1 MSSTTTPI
9 IGNPPIVVNNPNA
22 LKYIICQ
29 LFTEALLVL
38 TLVLLIPSILWE
50 EVRHVQK
57 NRIRKQKIKKQKAD
71 AINNRAGA
79 DMQRENKLRQEMKL
93 REEKARRLQSSEKA
107 S

>member
-1 MSSTTTPI
+1 MSSTTPPI

-50 EVRHVQK
+50 EVTHIQK

-71 AINNRAGA
+71 AANRAGTV
-79 DMQRENKLRQEMKL
+79 QTENKLRQEMKL
-93 REEKARRLQSSEKA
+93 REEKARRLKSSEKA

>member
-1 MSSTTTPI
+1 MASTTTPI

-71 AINNRAGA
+71 K
-79 DMQRENKLRQEMKL
+79 QTENKLRQEMKL
-93 REEKARRLQSSEKA
+93 RRESKKIEEF
-107 S
+107 